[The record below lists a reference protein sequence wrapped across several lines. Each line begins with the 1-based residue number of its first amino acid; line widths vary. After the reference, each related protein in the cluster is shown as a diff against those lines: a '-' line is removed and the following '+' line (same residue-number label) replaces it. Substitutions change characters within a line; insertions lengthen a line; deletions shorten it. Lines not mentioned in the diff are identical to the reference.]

1 MKAIGVIVIVVIVAA
16 GIMLT
21 HETGAFVDDVR
32 GDDEY
37 ANRE

>member
-1 MKAIGVIVIVVIVAA
+1 MKVIAVIVIATLTAA
-16 GIMLT
+16 GLII

-37 ANRE
+37 ADRE